1 MASSME
7 KGCHVTASTHRP
19 LRSAAATAATTTTI
33 AVAATNVA
41 ATTGV
46 RVSSVTCHARPR
58 IGNVS
63 VSNPGAAAAGIGA
76 PSMEDV
82 DALYNTLK
90 LRATP

>member
-1 MASSME
+1 ME

-19 LRSAAATAATTTTI
+19 LRSAVATAATTTTTTT

-41 ATTGV
+41 ATTRV
-46 RVSSVTCHARPR
+46 RVSSVAYRACPR

-63 VSNPGAAAAGIGA
+63 VPNPGAAAAGIGA
-76 PSMEDV
+76 LSMEDV